1 MDVSF
6 HITPV
11 VAITC
16 YLAYPK
22 ELRINPAL
30 LYRLS
35 VIHNGLLVMYS
46 AWTFA
51 TLTNILYN
59 DGIVFKSNYYF
70 QNSQFDTII

>member
-1 MDVSF
+1 MDVSS

-22 ELRINPAL
+22 NLRINPEL

-35 VIHNGLLVMYS
+35 VIHNGLLVIFS

-51 TLTNILYN
+51 SLTNILYN
-59 DGIVFKSNYYF
+59 DDIVFKSNYYF
-70 QNSQFDTII
+70 KPLDI